1 MHQNTWRVNRL
12 QIAKS
17 NIVAHFDQK
26 GAHVLRYK
34 ELGTILSE
42 RRRSW
47 DLAENTTVKDFIG
60 FLIENA
66 DLKRLEFSLPNRSET
81 IFVWGTVPTMEML
94 LHIKT
99 SSYFSHY
106 TAVCMHGL
114 AKQIPPNIYISHE
127 RVSPSPN
134 AEIDQAKIDEACRS
148 PAHATQNTM
157 DFGDR
162 HLVLLNGASS
172 QQLGVVKQ
180 TVKYGVEG
188 SALVRLT
195 NIERTLIDAAVRP
208 IYTGGIY
215 EVAKAFELA
224 KELVSVN
231 LLSAMLKKLSY
242 TYPYHQLIG
251 YYLERAGYGSSQL
264 DLLRRF
270 PMEYDF
276 YLDRGMQDTRYLK
289 DWRLHVPRGF

>member
-1 MHQNTWRVNRL
+1 MNRL

-26 GAHVLRYK
+26 GAHVLKYR
-34 ELGTILSE
+34 ELGAILSKE
-42 RRRSW
+42 GRSW
-47 DLAENTTVKDFIG
+47 RLAQNTTVTDFID
-60 FLIENA
+60 FLIESTN
-66 DLKRLEFSLPNRSET
+66 LKRFEFPFPNRNET
-81 IFVWGTVPTMEML
+81 LFAWGKVPTMEML

-99 SSYFSHY
+99 SSYFSHH

-114 AKQIPPNIYISHE
+114 AEQIPPDIYISHE
-127 RVSPSPN
+127 RASPSPN
-134 AEIDQAKIDEACRS
+134 ANIDQARIDEAFRS
-148 PAHATQNTM
+148 PAHATQNAM

-162 HLVLLNGASS
+162 HLVLLNSASS

-180 TVKYGVEG
+180 TVKYGADEAV
-188 SALVRLT
+188 LVRLT

-208 IYTGGIY
+208 IYTGGIS
-215 EVAKAFELA
+215 EVAKAFKFA
-224 KELVSVN
+224 KEQVSVN
-231 LLSAMLKKLSY
+231 RLGAMLKKLSY

-251 YYLERAGYGSSQL
+251 YYLERAGYRPSQL

-276 YLDRGMQDTRYLK
+276 YLDHGMQNTEYIK